1 MNIRQ
6 LEYFVK
12 VYESGSFFK
21 AADSLFISQQ
31 ALSRALAT
39 LEQELNAQSFFTE
52 TIKALFQRRLDRNS
66 MCPASLR

>member
-12 VYESGSFFK
+12 VYESGSFLK
-21 AADSLFISQQ
+21 AADSLFHLPAGIEPGSGH
-31 ALSRALAT
+31 AGT
-39 LEQELNAQSFFTE
+39 G
-52 TIKALFQRRLDRNS
+52 IKCTAFYRNHKGVIPTPLDRNS